1 MTATLII
8 PLAKVD
14 AQAYGSRWHVLC
26 LGFRPSH
33 IRFHT
38 FYTRLCTTMYC
49 NAMRRQGALVFCWQ
63 A

>member
-1 MTATLII
+1 MTAVAV
-8 PLAKVD
+8 P
-14 AQAYGSRWHVLC
+14 YHGSKWHVLC
-26 LGFRPSH
+26 LGLRPSH

-49 NAMRRQGALVFCWQ
+49 NAMRRQGAHVFCWQ

>member
-1 MTATLII
+1 MTAVSV
-8 PLAKVD
+8 P
-14 AQAYGSRWHVLC
+14 YHGSKWHVLC
-26 LGFRPSH
+26 LGFRLSH